1 MRTELLIT
9 AARKVILAM
18 NKCVFN
24 FIDILMKAVEDF
36 STKIN
41 NFSAFKSIKTFDC
54 IIKKSST
61 NLINQKGFNCFFSDK
76 LTEFMLTY
84 SSH

>member
-9 AARKVILAM
+9 TARKVILAM

-24 FIDILMKAVEDF
+24 FIDILMKAVEEF

-41 NFSAFKSIKTFDC
+41 NFSAFKSIKTFNFV
-54 IIKKSST
+54 IKKF
-61 NLINQKGFNCFFSDK
+61 LHK
-76 LTEFMLTY
+76 
-84 SSH
+84 SHKSKRLQLLL